1 MSAVTAVPLRPLA
14 RGSVLKLWLVLAL
27 LVAAAAGLAW
37 WDTGR
42 LQPVTLDSGVQ
53 IRTIRQGTGP
63 VMTSADVVAMRFVIR
78 VNSPDAPVFRDSGR
92 EPFVGTVQ
100 DLPAGFAEAVQR
112 MRARGLYR
120 VSVPVSVVMA
130 GQPVP
135 PRAEFTANDV
145 LLFET
150 QVLQIEAGQAS
161 AYQMGRIRQMMQQ
174 QQVQPGGPGGPPAGP
189 AGQPGA
195 PPGGAPGGPPVA
207 TAPPA
212 AGR

>member
-42 LQPVTLDSGVQ
+42 LQPVTLESGVQ
-53 IRTIRQGTGP
+53 IRTLRAGTGP

-78 VNSPDAPVFRDSGR
+78 VNSPEAPVFRDSGR

-120 VSVPVSVVMA
+120 VSVPVRVVMA

-135 PRAEFTANDV
+135 PQAEFTANDS

-161 AYQMGRIRQMMQQ
+161 AFQMGRVRQMMQQ
-174 QQVQPGGPGGPPAGP
+174 QQMQQGGPGGPAGP
-189 AGQPGA
+189 
-195 PPGGAPGGPPVA
+195 PPGGAPGA
-207 TAPPA
+207 TPPA
-212 AGR
+212 AMPPPAAPR

>member
-42 LQPVTLDSGVQ
+42 LQPVTLDNGVQ
-53 IRTIRQGTGP
+53 IRTLRQGTGP
-63 VMTSADVVAMRFVIR
+63 AMTSADVVAMRFVIR

-112 MRARGLYR
+112 MRARGLYL
-120 VSVPVSVVMA
+120 VTVPVSVVMA

-135 PRAEFTANDV
+135 PQAAFTANDN

-161 AYQMGRIRQMMQQ
+161 AFQMGRIRQMMEQQ
-174 QQVQPGGPGGPPAGP
+174 QLQQQGGARLPGAGPQGAGPGR
-189 AGQPGA
+189 PGSAPGSA
-195 PPGGAPGGPPVA
+195 PP
-207 TAPPA
+207 PPA
-212 AGR
+212 AGGR